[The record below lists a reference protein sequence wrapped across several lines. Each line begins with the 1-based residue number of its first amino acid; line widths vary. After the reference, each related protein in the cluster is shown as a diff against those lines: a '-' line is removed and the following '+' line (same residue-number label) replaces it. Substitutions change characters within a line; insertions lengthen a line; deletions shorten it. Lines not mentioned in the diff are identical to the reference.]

1 MKLAVGFI
9 TYNEASAPYLS
20 YFLPSLK
27 TALDFFSVEDYQ
39 ILVYDNSDL
48 DYKLNQQSLENFQK
62 LAPLIPVHL
71 SATGENQGFSQAY
84 NILINQARK
93 AGAEYFLMINPDTIL
108 EPSAIVTLV
117 QALDQDIKLAAVSP
131 KIKRWDFIKQQ
142 KTNFIDSV
150 GVVLQPGLKFSDLGQ
165 GEIDHGQFDYQS
177 ILGPSGA
184 AGLFRLS
191 DLEKIKENGQYF
203 DENFFM
209 YKEDCDLDYRLS
221 IAGLLAKLVPE
232 AIIYHDRTAAVSQAG
247 LRAWLLNRRQK
258 SQKIRSWSFLNQHLI
273 FVKYWHIQNFYSR
286 VIIILRCLTYLF
298 FSLIL
303 EQYNLKNYKKILS
316 FRKVLTNIK

>member
-27 TALDFFSVEDYQ
+27 TALDFFSPEDYQ
-39 ILVYDNSDL
+39 ILIYDNSDL
-48 DYKLNQQSLENFQK
+48 DFKLNQQAIENFK
-62 LAPLIPVHL
+62 ESAPLAQVHL
-71 SATGENQGFSQAY
+71 SATGENLGFSRAY
-84 NILINQARK
+84 NVLIRQAK
-93 AGAEYFLMINPDTIL
+93 EAGTQYFLIINPDTIL
-108 EPSAIVTLV
+108 EPSAIVALV

-150 GVVLQPGLKFSDLGQ
+150 GVVLRPGLKFSDLGQ
-165 GEIDHGQFDYQS
+165 GEIDHGQFDYQP

-221 IAGLLAKLVPE
+221 IAGLLVKLVPE
-232 AIIYHDRTAAVSQAG
+232 AIIYHDRTAAASQAG
-247 LRAWLLNRRQK
+247 LRAWFLNRRQK

-286 VIIILRCLTYLF
+286 FLIIWHCFVYLI

-303 EQYNLKNYKKILS
+303 EQYNLKNYKKVLI
-316 FRKVLTNIK
+316 FRKVLTNLK